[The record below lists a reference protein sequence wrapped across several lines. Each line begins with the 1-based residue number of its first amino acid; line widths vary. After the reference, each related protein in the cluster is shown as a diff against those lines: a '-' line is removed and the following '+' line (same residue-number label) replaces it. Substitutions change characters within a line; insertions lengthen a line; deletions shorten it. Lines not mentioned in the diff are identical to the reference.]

1 MRAAGD
7 VQGISSEQHSLVIH
21 RFPEGFDFE
30 DPGYF
35 TDPFRYVPHPLV
47 RMAASEVIAR
57 IDADPELQA
66 AFSEGKMLGV
76 LVCEDHQGCCN
87 GKRAEHSPLFLLG
100 ELSWQQPRGG
110 LCYIAAFS
118 GNVNGRGCIEGFV
131 PPIYDLTAPDGY
143 FREREAR
150 ISEINRRIEEL
161 QDSDRTMC
169 LKRELEDAVRMRDM
183 ELAAMKEAMAQSK
196 RRRAEVRA
204 QCSDPETLDGLIR
217 ESQHEKA
224 ELRRLKQALNA
235 SVDAIMERIALFNDR
250 IESLKKQRASMSEE
264 LQDWIFRQYIVH
276 NFHGEES
283 SIADIFA
290 ASALVP
296 PGGTGECAAPKL
308 LEHAFRNGLRPLA
321 MGEFWYGKSPD
332 SAVRSHGRFYPSCT
346 SKCGPLLTFMLKGQN
361 LTSDFHTGR
370 VREEAKPIIV
380 YEDDAI
386 LVVEKPSG
394 MPSVPGL
401 DGRTSLLELLSV
413 TSNER
418 NSFVTSSERSESR
431 DLHPVHRLDM
441 DTSGIMVF
449 AKTPEAAVNLR
460 KQFEEHSVRKTYM
473 ARVCSEGNSGGNTL
487 RTVLP
492 PWPQGEGPSDSWEG
506 LSSGCSLRNFRTANA
521 HGRIDLPLSAD
532 YDERPRQKVDFQQG
546 KAAHTEYKVVSENSD
561 GTADLLLHPFTGRTH
576 QLRVHCA
583 HHLGLGRPIVGDL
596 LYGAYCVKDDSYEAA
611 DCLRTTSQ
619 EQKASRLYLHAL
631 NITFRHPVTC
641 EPLTFTSDRLCY

>member
-1 MRAAGD
+1 MWAAGY
-7 VQGISSEQHSLVIH
+7 VQGISSEQHNLVIH
-21 RFPEGFDFE
+21 RFPEGFVFE

-47 RMAASEVIAR
+47 RLAASEIIAR

-76 LVCEDHQGCCN
+76 LVCED
-87 GKRAEHSPLFLLG
+87 S
-100 ELSWQQPRGG
+100 RGG

-118 GNVNGRGCIEGFV
+118 GNVNGQSCIDGFV
-131 PPIYDLTAPDGY
+131 QPIYDLTAPDGH
-143 FREREAR
+143 FKKREAE
-150 ISEINRRIEEL
+150 ISEINRQIEEL
-161 QDSDRTMC
+161 MDSDRKMC
-169 LKRELEDAVRMRDM
+169 LEKELADAVRMRDM
-183 ELAAMKEAMAQSK
+183 ELAAMKESMADAK
-196 RRRAEVRA
+196 RRRTEVRA
-204 QCSDPETLDGLIR
+204 QCSDPEILDGLIR

-224 ELRRLKQALNA
+224 GLRRLKQALNA

-250 IESLKKQRASMSEE
+250 IELLKKQRASMSEE

-276 NFHGEES
+276 NSHGEES
-283 SIADIFA
+283 CIADIFA

-346 SKCGPLLTFMLKGQN
+346 SKCGPLLTFMLKGQDPMSG
-361 LTSDFHTGR
+361 LYIDR
-370 VREEAKPIIV
+370 IRETEKPIIV
-380 YEDDAI
+380 FEDDTI

-413 TSNER
+413 TSSER
-418 NSFVTSSERSESR
+418 SSFVTSSERSESR
-431 DLHPVHRLDM
+431 HLHPVHRLDM

-473 ARVCSEGNSGGNTL
+473 ARVCSEGNSGGN
-487 RTVLP
+487 
-492 PWPQGEGPSDSWEG
+492 
-506 LSSGCSLRNFRTANA
+506 FRTANA

-532 YDERPRQKVDFQQG
+532 YDERPRQKVDFKQG
-546 KAAHTEYKVVSENSD
+546 KAAHTEYKVISENSD
-561 GTADLLLHPFTGRTH
+561 GTADLLLYPLTGRTH

-583 HHLGLGRPIVGDL
+583 HHLGLGRPISGDL
-596 LYGAYCVKDDSYEAA
+596 LYGAHGVNEDALKTTNHPKDTP
-611 DCLRTTSQ
+611 LG
-619 EQKASRLYLHAL
+619 QKPSRLCLHAL
-631 NITFRHPVTC
+631 SITFRHPATS
-641 EPLTFTSDRLCY
+641 EPLTFTADLLRY